1 MNSGRRNFLNFSLG
15 AGLLTLATLLAACGN
30 NTAPT
35 NTPGSTGG
43 NNNTGGARPRYQIG
57 IIAKSS
63 SNPVFLA
70 ARQGAMDAGRAL
82 GAEMNCDVEVIWK
95 TPNSEDAQAQA
106 QYVEQ
111 LSSQGVDGIAISC
124 TDANVVTP
132 AINDAVENGV
142 TVVTFDSDA
151 SESRRMAYY
160 GVDDH
165 AAGAKVMELLAAQLN
180 GEGVVAVLAGN
191 QAAPNLQAR
200 VAGVQ
205 EEAAKHDAISIID
218 VYYHGETASEA
229 AAKMQQVQTANPQIT
244 GWALVGGWPLYTN
257 NALDGIHEHAKVVS
271 MDPLELP
278 LNYMIAGQVQ
288 ALVGQPY
295 YDWGYESVR
304 LILNKVHND
313 IAPASPR
320 VTVAPDVVD
329 TPAAAEALKGRW
341 SQWLSGAS
349 EATGG

>member
-1 MNSGRRNFLNFSLG
+1 MKSGRRVFVG
-15 AGLLTLATLLAACGN
+15 AGLVAIAAGLLAACGN
-30 NTAPT
+30 NTGGGGA
-35 NTPGSTGG
+35 GGG
-43 NNNTGGARPRYQIG
+43 NNAGGGQSRPRYQIG
-57 IIAKSS
+57 VIAKSS

-70 ARQGAMDAGRAL
+70 ARQGAIDAGRVL
-82 GAEMNCDVEVIWK
+82 GAEMGCDVEVIWK
-95 TPNSEDAQAQA
+95 TPNAEDAQTQA

-111 LSSQGVDGIAISC
+111 LASQGVDGIAISC

-132 AINDAVENGV
+132 AINGAVESGV

-151 SESRRMAYY
+151 SASRRMAYY
-160 GVDDH
+160 GVDDQS
-165 AAGAKVMELLAAQLN
+165 AGAKVMELLAAQLS

-200 VAGVQ
+200 VAGVR
-205 EEAAKHDAISIID
+205 EEAARHEGITILD

-244 GWALVGGWPLYTN
+244 GWALVGGWPLYTQ
-257 NALDGIHEHAKVVS
+257 NALDGIHQHAKVVS

-278 LNYMIAGQVQ
+278 LNYMLSGQVQ

-304 LILNKVHND
+304 LILNKVHRD
-313 IAPASPR
+313 QSPASAR
-320 VTVAPDVVD
+320 VTVSPDVVD
-329 TPAAAEALKGRW
+329 SVAAAEALKGRW
-341 SQWLSGAS
+341 SQWLSGAA
-349 EATGG
+349 EATGGN

>member
-1 MNSGRRNFLNFSLG
+1 MNSARRSFLRGLFG
-15 AGLLTLATLLAACGN
+15 AALVTLSGAALVACGN
-30 NTAPT
+30 NSG
-35 NTPGSTGG
+35 PGGAGTGG
-43 NNNTGGARPRYQIG
+43 TNNAGARPRYQIG
-57 IIAKSS
+57 VIAKSS

-70 ARQGAMDAGRAL
+70 ARQGAIDGARQL
-82 GAEMNCDVEVIWK
+82 GQEMGCDVEIIWK
-95 TPNSEDAQAQA
+95 TPNAEDAQAQA

-111 LSSQGVDGIAISC
+111 LASQGVDGIAISC

-132 AINDAVENGV
+132 AINDAVEGGV

-151 SESRRMAYY
+151 SQSTRMAYY
-160 GVDDH
+160 GVDDR
-165 AAGAKVMELLAAQLN
+165 AAGAKIMELLAAQLA

-205 EEAAKHDAISIID
+205 EEAARHPGIRIID

-229 AAKMQQVQTANPQIT
+229 AARMQQVQTANPEIT
-244 GWALVGGWPLYTN
+244 GWALVGGWPLYTE

-278 LNYMIAGQVQ
+278 LNYMISGQVQ

-295 YDWGYESVR
+295 YDWGFESVR
-304 LILNKVHND
+304 LILNKVHRD
-313 IAPASPR
+313 QAPANAR

-329 TPAAAEALKGRW
+329 SPEAARALKGRW
-341 SQWLSGAS
+341 SQWLSGGT
-349 EATGG
+349 EVTGG

>member
-1 MNSGRRNFLNFSLG
+1 MNTGRRNFLSLSLG

-35 NTPGSTGG
+35 NTAGTSGG
-43 NNNTGGARPRYQIG
+43 HNTSGALPRYQIG
-57 IIAKSS
+57 IIAKSG

-70 ARQGAMDAGRAL
+70 ARQGAIDACRVL
-82 GAEMNCDVEVIWK
+82 GAEMGCDVTPIWK
-95 TPNSEDAQAQA
+95 TPNAEDAQAQA
-106 QYVEQ
+106 QYIEQ

-132 AINDAVENGV
+132 AINDAVDNGV

-151 SESRRMAYY
+151 ADSRRMAYY

-165 AAGAKVMELLAAQLN
+165 TAGAKIMELLAASM
-180 GEGVVAVLAGN
+180 GDSGVVAVLAGN

-205 EEAAKHDAISIID
+205 EEAARHDGITILE

-229 AAKMQQVQTANPQIT
+229 ASKMQQVQNANPQIT
-244 GWALVGGWPLYTN
+244 GWALVGGWPLYTQ
-257 NALDGIHEHAKVVS
+257 NALDGIHQNAKVVS
-271 MDPLELP
+271 MDPLEMP
-278 LNYMIAGQVQ
+278 LDYMIRGEVQ

-304 LILNKVHND
+304 LILNKIHNNQ
-313 IAPASPR
+313 APASAR

-329 TPAAAEALKGRW
+329 SVAAAQALKGRW
-341 SQWLSGAS
+341 SQWLSGAA

>member
-1 MNSGRRNFLNFSLG
+1 MGTRRGRIFG
-15 AGLLTLATLLAACGN
+15 ATLMTLAAALLAACGN
-30 NTAPT
+30 NSGPT
-35 NTPGSTGG
+35 GNNPAGG
-43 NNNTGGARPRYQIG
+43 NNAGGTRPHYQIG

-70 ARQGAMDAGRAL
+70 ARQGAIDAGRVL
-82 GAEMNCDVEVIWK
+82 GAEMGCDVDILWK
-95 TPNSEDAQAQA
+95 TPNNEDAQAQA
-106 QYVEQ
+106 QFVE
-111 LSSQGVDGIAISC
+111 LLASQGVDGIAISC
-124 TDANVVTP
+124 TDANIVTP
-132 AINDAVENGV
+132 AINDAVEGGV
-142 TVVTFDSDA
+142 SVVTFDSDA

-160 GVDDH
+160 GVDDRT
-165 AAGAKVMELLAAQLN
+165 AGAKIMELLAGQM
-180 GEGVVAVLAGN
+180 GDQGVVAVLAGN

-200 VAGVQ
+200 VAGVR
-205 EEAAKHDAISIID
+205 EEAARHSNITIID

-244 GWALVGGWPLYTN
+244 GWALVGGWPLYTQ

-278 LNYMIAGQVQ
+278 LDYMISGQVQ

-304 LILNKVHND
+304 LILNKVHNNQS
-313 IAPASPR
+313 PASPR

-329 TPAAAEALKGRW
+329 TPAAATALKGRW
-341 SQWLSGAS
+341 SQWLSGAA